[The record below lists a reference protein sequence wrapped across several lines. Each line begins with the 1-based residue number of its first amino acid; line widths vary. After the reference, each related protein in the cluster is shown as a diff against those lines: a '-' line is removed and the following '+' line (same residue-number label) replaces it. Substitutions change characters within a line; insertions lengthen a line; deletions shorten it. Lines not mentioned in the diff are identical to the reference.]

1 MCAAH
6 CAVYDGSHGIP
17 TRSFCR
23 SAGLAGSLGC
33 RRCTAGA
40 AACIVSNTLC
50 YWAGQQA
57 SRCGHGLSIAHIR
70 TLIPGATTTA
80 GHRRS
85 SPREPRRAVTVVQSE
100 LLHCHCV
107 AVAVQ
112 SPHGSVLVLVREPV
126 HVLSRRLCIFVMLII
141 CIIALYM
148 HDQDG
153 AVGSSGCTGV
163 SGKSGTAAH
172 ASQLNSGG
180 SKWAQVHCQSLAAR
194 RFAFVARATY
204 SKILTTVVLGAG
216 GGRVTVG

>member
-1 MCAAH
+1 MKADGAAII
-6 CAVYDGSHGIP
+6 AASRGEGS
-17 TRSFCR
+17 
-23 SAGLAGSLGC
+23 AAAAA
-33 RRCTAGA
+33 TASRACSRGA
-40 AACIVSNTLC
+40 AACIVSNTMC

-70 TLIPGATTTA
+70 TLIPGVTTTA

-112 SPHGSVLVLVREPV
+112 SPHGSVLVLV
-126 HVLSRRLCIFVMLII
+126 LCICVMLIN

-180 SKWAQVHCQSLAAR
+180 LKWARVHCQSLAAR
-194 RFAFVARATY
+194 WFAFVARASY
-204 SKILTTVVLGAG
+204 SNF
-216 GGRVTVG
+216 